1 MTNSLKNIISKI
13 VMEKPSTK
21 PNNPNFSSGPC
32 AKRPGWS
39 IDVLKNTPIGRSH
52 RHKVCKDKLNEAIV
66 KSKKILNLPESYHIG
81 IMTGSNTGALESAMW
96 SLLGNRGVDIL
107 AWENFGK
114 DWIIDVVDQLKIK
127 DVNSYVTDYGI
138 LPDLTKVN
146 FKNDVIFT
154 WNGTTA
160 GVRIPNSDWIPKD
173 RKGLTICDATS
184 GIFAMDIDCSKL
196 DVITWSWQKV
206 LGAEGAHG
214 MIALSPRAVERLE
227 THVPPWPIPKL
238 FRLANKKKL
247 IKGIFEGGTINT
259 PSMICVEDVLDALN
273 WVESIGG
280 TKELVKISNE
290 NLKIVEDW
298 INKSDIF
305 KFMCEDKNT
314 RSETSITIL
323 IKDEWF
329 AKFYEEDQRVML
341 KKLFSLL
348 EKEGVANDINGYP
361 KAPPSIRIWGGSTV
375 QNSDMKA
382 LLPWIDWAY
391 NSIKN
396 NA

>member
-1 MTNSLKNIISKI
+1 
-13 VMEKPSTK
+13 MEKPSTK
-21 PNNPNFSSGPC
+21 PANANFSSGPC
-32 AKRPGWS
+32 SKRPGWT
-39 IDVLKNTPIGRSH
+39 IEALKNSPIGRSH
-52 RHKVCKDKLNEAIV
+52 RHKVCKEKLNEVII
-66 KSKKILNLPESYHIG
+66 KSKKLLKLPEGYHVG
-81 IMTGSNTGALESAMW
+81 IMTGSNTGALESALW
-96 SLLGNRGVDIL
+96 SLLGLKGVDIL

-114 DWIIDVVDQLKIK
+114 DWVIDVINQLKIK
-127 DVNSYVTDYGI
+127 DVNSHIAEYGE
-138 LPDLTKVN
+138 LPNLEKVN
-146 FKNDVIFT
+146 FNNDVVFT

-160 GVRIPNSDWIPKD
+160 GVRVPDANWIPED

-184 GIFAMDIDCSKL
+184 GIFAMDMDYSKL

-206 LGAEGAHG
+206 LGAEAAHG
-214 MIALSPRAVERLE
+214 MIAISPRTVERLE
-227 THVPPWPIPKL
+227 SHTPPWPIPKL
-238 FRLANKKKL
+238 FRLASKKKL

-259 PSMICVEDVLDALN
+259 PSMICVEDGLDALN
-273 WVESIGG
+273 WVESVGG
-280 TKELVKISNE
+280 TKELVNISNQ

-298 INKSDIF
+298 IEKSDNF
-305 KFMCEDKNT
+305 KFMCEDKNI
-314 RSETSITIL
+314 RSSTSITVL

-329 AKFYEEDQRVML
+329 TKHNEEDQRGVL

-391 NSIKN
+391 NSLKN

>member
-1 MTNSLKNIISKI
+1 
-13 VMEKPSTK
+13 MEKPSTK
-21 PNNPNFSSGPC
+21 PANANFSSGPC
-32 AKRPGWS
+32 SKRPGWT
-39 IDVLKNTPIGRSH
+39 IDALKNSPIGRSH
-52 RHKVCKDKLNEAIV
+52 RHKVCKEKLNEVII
-66 KSKKILNLPESYHIG
+66 KSKKLLKLPEGYHVG
-81 IMTGSNTGALESAMW
+81 IMTGSNTGALESALW
-96 SLLGNRGVDIL
+96 SLLGLKGVDIL

-114 DWIIDVVDQLKIK
+114 DWVIDVINQLKIK
-127 DVNSYVTDYGI
+127 DVNSHIAEYGE
-138 LPDLTKVN
+138 LPNLEKVN
-146 FKNDVIFT
+146 FNNDVVFT

-160 GVRIPNSDWIPKD
+160 GVRVPDANWIPED

-184 GIFAMDIDCSKL
+184 GIFAMDMDYSKL

-206 LGAEGAHG
+206 LGAEAAHG
-214 MIALSPRAVERLE
+214 MIAISPRAVERLE
-227 THVPPWPIPKL
+227 TYTPPWPIPKL
-238 FRLANKKKL
+238 FRLASKKKL

-259 PSMICVEDVLDALN
+259 PSMICVEDGLDALN
-273 WVESIGG
+273 WVESVGG
-280 TKELVKISNE
+280 TKELVNISNQ
-290 NLKIVEDW
+290 NLKIVEEW
-298 INKSDIF
+298 IEKSDNF
-305 KFMCEDKNT
+305 KFMCEDKKI
-314 RSETSITIL
+314 RSSTSITVQV
-323 IKDEWF
+323 KDEWF
-329 AKFYEEDQRVML
+329 IKHNEEDQRGVL

>member
-1 MTNSLKNIISKI
+1 
-13 VMEKPSTK
+13 MEKPTLK
-21 PNNPNFSSGPC
+21 PKNINFSSGPC
-32 AKRPGWS
+32 AKRPGWT
-39 IDVLKNTPIGRSH
+39 IDILKNTPIGRSH
-52 RHKVCKDKLNEAIV
+52 RHKVCKEKLNEVII
-66 KSKKILNLPESYHIG
+66 KSKKILQLPDGYHVG
-81 IMTGSNTGALESAMW
+81 IMTGSNTGALESALW
-96 SLLGNRGVDIL
+96 SLLGLKGVDIL

-114 DWIIDVVDQLKIK
+114 DWVTDVINQLKIK
-127 DVNSYVTDYGI
+127 DVKSHIAEYGK
-138 LPDLTKVN
+138 LPDLGKVN
-146 FKNDVIFT
+146 FDNDVIFT
-154 WNGTTA
+154 WNGTTS
-160 GVRIPNSDWIPKD
+160 GVRVPDANWIPVD

-184 GIFAMDIDCSKL
+184 GIFAMDMDCSKL

-206 LGAEGAHG
+206 LGAEAAHG
-214 MIALSPRAVERLE
+214 MIAISPRAIERLE
-227 THVPPWPIPKL
+227 SHIPPWPIPKL
-238 FRLANKKKL
+238 FRLASNKKL

-259 PSMICVEDVLDALN
+259 PSMICVEDGLDALS
-273 WVESIGG
+273 WVESVGG
-280 TKELVKISNE
+280 TKELVNISNQ

-298 INKSDIF
+298 IEKSDNF
-305 KFMCEDKNT
+305 KFMCEDKNI
-314 RSETSITIL
+314 RSSTSITVL

-329 AKFYEEDQRVML
+329 AKHNEEDQRGLL
-341 KKLFSLL
+341 KKLFSIL

>member
-1 MTNSLKNIISKI
+1 
-13 VMEKPSTK
+13 MEKPSTK
-21 PNNPNFSSGPC
+21 PKNPNFSSGPC
-32 AKRPGWS
+32 AKRPGWN

-52 RHKVCKDKLNEAIV
+52 RHKVCKEKLNEVIV
-66 KSKKILNLPESYHIG
+66 KSKKVLGLPENYSLA
-81 IMTGSNTGALESAMW
+81 IMTGSNTGALEAAMW
-96 SLLGNRGVDIL
+96 SLLGSRGVDVL

-114 DWIIDVVDQLKIK
+114 DWVIDILDQLKIK
-127 DVNSYVTDYGI
+127 DVNSHVTDYGV
-138 LPDLTKVN
+138 LPDLSKVN
-146 FKNDVIFT
+146 FKNDVVFT

-160 GVRIPNSDWIPKD
+160 GVRVPDANWIPED

-184 GIFAMDIDCSKL
+184 GIFAMEMDYSKL

-206 LGAEGAHG
+206 LGAEAAHG
-214 MIALSPRAVERLE
+214 MIAISPRAIERLE
-227 THVPPWPIPKL
+227 SYTPPWPIPKL
-238 FRLANKKKL
+238 FRLASKQKL

-259 PSMICVEDVLDALN
+259 PSMICVEDGLDALN
-273 WVESIGG
+273 WVESVGG
-280 TKELVKISNE
+280 TKELVNISNQ
-290 NLKIVEDW
+290 NLKIVEEW
-298 INKSDIF
+298 IEKSDNF
-305 KFMCEDKNT
+305 KFMCEDKKI
-314 RSETSITIL
+314 RSSTSITVQV
-323 IKDEWF
+323 KDEWF
-329 AKFYEEDQRVML
+329 TKHNEEDQRGVL

>member
-1 MTNSLKNIISKI
+1 
-13 VMEKPSTK
+13 MEKPSTK
-21 PNNPNFSSGPC
+21 PANANFSSGPC
-32 AKRPGWS
+32 SKRPGWT
-39 IDVLKNTPIGRSH
+39 IDALKNSPIGRSH
-52 RHKVCKDKLNEAIV
+52 RHKVCKEKLNEVII
-66 KSKKILNLPESYHIG
+66 KSKKLLKLPEGYHVG
-81 IMTGSNTGALESAMW
+81 IMTGSNTGALESALW
-96 SLLGNRGVDIL
+96 SLLGLKGVDIL

-114 DWIIDVVDQLKIK
+114 DWVIDVINQLKIK
-127 DVNSYVTDYGI
+127 DVNSHIAEYGE
-138 LPDLTKVN
+138 LPNLEKVN
-146 FKNDVIFT
+146 FDNDVVFT

-160 GVRIPNSDWIPKD
+160 GVRVPDANWIPED

-184 GIFAMDIDCSKL
+184 GIFAMDMDYSKL

-206 LGAEGAHG
+206 LGAEAAHG
-214 MIALSPRAVERLE
+214 MIALSPRAVQRLE
-227 THVPPWPIPKL
+227 SHVPSWPIPKL
-238 FRLANKKKL
+238 FRLASKKKL

-259 PSMICVEDVLDALN
+259 PSMICVEDGLDALN

-280 TKELVKISNE
+280 TKELVNISNQ

-298 INKSDIF
+298 IEKSDSF
-305 KFMCEDKNT
+305 KFMCDDKSA
-314 RSETSITIL
+314 RSSTSITLL

-329 AKFYEEDQRVML
+329 TKNNEENQRGLL

-361 KAPPSIRIWGGSTV
+361 KAPPSIRVWGGSTV

>member
-1 MTNSLKNIISKI
+1 
-13 VMEKPSTK
+13 MEKPSTK
-21 PNNPNFSSGPC
+21 PANANFSSGPC
-32 AKRPGWS
+32 SKRPGWT
-39 IDVLKNTPIGRSH
+39 IDALKNSPIGRSH
-52 RHKVCKDKLNEAIV
+52 RHKVCKEKLNEVII
-66 KSKKILNLPESYHIG
+66 KSKKLLKLPEGYHVG
-81 IMTGSNTGALESAMW
+81 IMTGSNTGALESALW
-96 SLLGNRGVDIL
+96 SLLGLKGVDIL

-114 DWIIDVVDQLKIK
+114 DWVIDVINQLKIK
-127 DVNSYVTDYGI
+127 DVNSHIAEYGE
-138 LPDLTKVN
+138 LPNLEKVN
-146 FKNDVIFT
+146 FNNDVVFT

-160 GVRIPNSDWIPKD
+160 GVRVPDANWIPED

-184 GIFAMDIDCSKL
+184 GIFAMDMDYSKL

-206 LGAEGAHG
+206 LGAEAAHG
-214 MIALSPRAVERLE
+214 MIAISPRAVERLE
-227 THVPPWPIPKL
+227 THTPPWPIPKL
-238 FRLANKKKL
+238 FRLASKQKL

-259 PSMICVEDVLDALN
+259 PSMICVEDGLDALN
-273 WVESIGG
+273 WVESVGG
-280 TKELVKISNE
+280 TKELVNISNQ

-298 INKSDIF
+298 IEKSDNF
-305 KFMCEDKNT
+305 KFMCEDKNI
-314 RSETSITIL
+314 RSSTSITVL

-329 AKFYEEDQRVML
+329 IKHNEEDQRGVL

-391 NSIKN
+391 NSLKN